1 MDRAIHIAW
10 VYPDILNIHGGRGDI
25 MALNKISEK
34 MGLPVEIKRCEQLS
48 EDIPFEWADI
58 IYMTSGELKCMP
70 EIVEALER
78 QRDGLEK
85 YIEKGGIVCA
95 VSSSGAVLG
104 NGLEK
109 DDGSIV
115 KGLGL
120 LDMMWKERES
130 VWGDDL
136 WFSTEYGFE
145 IMGNQIQ
152 IADVK
157 LGEGQEPFGKTIYG
171 RGNCGDGTEGAKKGN
186 VIFTNCLGPMMI
198 KNPRMAAELLKT
210 AAETVGVTG
219 YRMLDENDTVIE
231 DKSFE
236 LIKIFIEKKMNE
248 E

>member
-34 MGLPVEIKRCEQLS
+34 MGLPVEIKRCERLS

-58 IYMTSGELKCMP
+58 IYLTSGELKCMP
-70 EIVEALER
+70 EIVEAFER
-78 QRDGLEK
+78 QRDGLKK
-85 YIEKGGIVCA
+85 YIEKGGLLLA

-104 NGLEK
+104 NGLEML
-109 DDGSIV
+109 DGSVI

-152 IADVK
+152 IAEVK
-157 LGEGQEPFGKTIYG
+157 LGEGQASFGKTIYG
-171 RGNCGDGTEGAKKGN
+171 RGNCGDGTEGAKSGN

-198 KNPRMAAELLKT
+198 KNPRMACELLKA
-210 AAETVGVTG
+210 AAETAGVTG
-219 YRMLDENDTVIE
+219 YRLLTEDDMEIE

-236 LIKIFIEKKMNE
+236 LIKKFIEKKME
-248 E
+248 EQ